1 MEKSN
6 TTLKDFSAL
15 AGKYNHSK
23 YEGRAG
29 WAKLAYELRSR
40 LECQGLPGAIVNYKI
55 TKEDVDTPGAGDD
68 ADAARQQ
75 HREAQDVLYKLASD
89 FQKQL
94 AKRRRH
100 CKSLAS
106 SRRKSRRF
114 RRSRHSDRFFAANN
128 PTSSVGRDRPDRH
141 QGGDVSHQEGDAHR
155 LNGDG
160 PQDGA
165 SKHEEGGE
173 EHPEGAAGSGMAH
186 GTQPYASDSQTDG
199 SLDRASGGEGHRGHR
214 ERDQDERDLDMDDD
228 ETARALEQDVAMH
241 QQDVQDTENE
251 MRRLGK
257 AIKAL
262 QEQLAISEQHHVS
275 AATMAKDVKTINT
288 LLHNVR
294 NLEDF
299 LKLDK
304 DTRRALYHKANT
316 TIAMVLTMVLGADYR
331 ALLDEIDSEDGM
343 AIWEMLATENEEDC
357 ANPIDR
363 KLEEIRAIKQDQ
375 QGQHH
380 RNLICQFIESME
392 SSLVN
397 CLAT

>member
-29 WAKLAYELRSR
+29 WTKLAYELRSR

-141 QGGDVSHQEGDAHR
+141 QGGESV
-155 LNGDG
+155 
-160 PQDGA
+160 
-165 SKHEEGGE
+165 
-173 EHPEGAAGSGMAH
+173 
-186 GTQPYASDSQTDG
+186 
-199 SLDRASGGEGHRGHR
+199 
-214 ERDQDERDLDMDDD
+214 
-228 ETARALEQDVAMH
+228 
-241 QQDVQDTENE
+241 
-251 MRRLGK
+251 
-257 AIKAL
+257 
-262 QEQLAISEQHHVS
+262 
-275 AATMAKDVKTINT
+275 
-288 LLHNVR
+288 
-294 NLEDF
+294 
-299 LKLDK
+299 
-304 DTRRALYHKANT
+304 TRKVT
-316 TIAMVLTMVLGADYR
+316 
-331 ALLDEIDSEDGM
+331 
-343 AIWEMLATENEEDC
+343 
-357 ANPIDR
+357 PI
-363 KLEEIRAIKQDQ
+363 
-375 QGQHH
+375 
-380 RNLICQFIESME
+380 
-392 SSLVN
+392 V
-397 CLAT
+397 